1 MRAGK
6 CDITAVG
13 LIRARFYTRIL
24 ISSFALTLL
33 TLGPG
38 CLTSQSDRPIKALF
52 HPLTGRAGQIDQAQR
67 PRIIRHRF
75 VGVEL
80 NLLSATV
87 PFEEKA
93 ASGQLFLLNL
103 FDDTTFRVILDR
115 REVRSDKSF
124 TWFGRIEGIE
134 NSQVTL
140 VVEDGVL
147 VGNVNVHDAVY
158 QVRYAGEG
166 IHVVY
171 QIDPRTFPP
180 ESEPVVV
187 PGGR

>member
-1 MRAGK
+1 MRRK
-6 CDITAVG
+6 
-13 LIRARFYTRIL
+13 
-24 ISSFALTLL
+24 LL
-33 TLGPG
+33 TSSWVVLAL
-38 CLTSQSDRPIKALF
+38 LTSAAGCNTQQKSAGRNKFLFRPF
-52 HPLTGRAGQIDQAQR
+52 TGHAGQIDQAQR

-75 VGVEL
+75 VHVEFD
-80 NLLSATV
+80 LLSGTV

-93 ASGQLFLLNL
+93 AIGNFLLLNL
-103 FDDTTFRVILDR
+103 FDDATFKAVLDR

-124 TWFGRIEGIE
+124 TWFGRVEGIE

-147 VGNVNVHDAVY
+147 VGNVNLQDAVY

-166 IHVVY
+166 VHVVY